1 MKYANFFTL
10 FVAFLITKTGNA
22 EAITLKEA
30 LEKAYENSETVEMKE
45 KLRDFGDINRDT
57 AILALLPTVQLD
69 WQSQK
74 ILSKPK
80 LFSMPSNVQPTTPME
95 TALVKNL
102 SSGGNKKPWMTVLS
116 VNVKSSLSIY
126 KTWPGVYIASKG
138 KDAKDYEY
146 KGFLEDFG
154 LLFIQKYMDII
165 YNESAAKVYEQMSDT
180 FEKKMKKISVMNKYG
195 SAKSDQVVL
204 AEAQFYRNKADVIS
218 TKSAL
223 DKAKM
228 EYKIMTG
235 EDPIDLQMPDV
246 MNAQLPAKD
255 KEDFVNLAL
264 SKNSKLLQAENEAT
278 SQKYYAMVQ
287 AFDMLPE
294 VYTEFSYVKYKSKG
308 FLNMNYS
315 YMGFGATWAIND
327 KLNRFNTA
335 RKEYKNYRIAD
346 LNYNLTK
353 KQTEQDAA
361 YAWDQYFSMKDLVV
375 ATKKALDASKNS
387 LKEIKVSVATG
398 TASFV
403 DEMDVETR
411 YLNSNLDY
419 LNAKK
424 ALILAYYRIVSMT
437 GVGYLPVE

>member
-1 MKYANFFTL
+1 MKYAKFFVLLATFL
-10 FVAFLITKTGNA
+10 FAKIGNA
-22 EAITLKEA
+22 NAITLKDA
-30 LEKAYENSETVEMKE
+30 IEKAYKNSETVEMKE

-57 AILALLPTVQLD
+57 AILALFPTVQLD
-69 WQSQK
+69 YQAQK
-74 ILSKPK
+74 VLKRPN
-80 LFSMPSNVQPTTPME
+80 LVFPGMA
-95 TALVKNL
+95 TA
-102 SSGGNKKPWMTVLS
+102 SGGKKKPGMTTFS
-116 VNVKSSLSIY
+116 VNIKSSLSIY

-165 YNESAAKVYEQMSDT
+165 YNESATKVYEQMSDT

-195 SAKSDQVVL
+195 TAKSDQVVL
-204 AEAQFYRNKADVIS
+204 AEAQFYRNKADLIS

-235 EDPIDLQMPDV
+235 EDPVDLQMPDV

-294 VYTEFSYVKYKSKG
+294 IYTEYSYVKYKSKG

-315 YMGFGATWAIND
+315 YMGIGATWAIND

-419 LNAKK
+419 LNAQK

>member
-1 MKYANFFTL
+1 
-10 FVAFLITKTGNA
+10 
-22 EAITLKEA
+22 
-30 LEKAYENSETVEMKE
+30 
-45 KLRDFGDINRDT
+45 
-57 AILALLPTVQLD
+57 
-69 WQSQK
+69 
-74 ILSKPK
+74 
-80 LFSMPSNVQPTTPME
+80 
-95 TALVKNL
+95 
-102 SSGGNKKPWMTVLS
+102 
-116 VNVKSSLSIY
+116 
-126 KTWPGVYIASKG
+126 
-138 KDAKDYEY
+138 
-146 KGFLEDFG
+146 
-154 LLFIQKYMDII
+154 
-165 YNESAAKVYEQMSDT
+165 
-180 FEKKMKKISVMNKYG
+180 
-195 SAKSDQVVL
+195 
-204 AEAQFYRNKADVIS
+204 
-218 TKSAL
+218 
-223 DKAKM
+223 
-228 EYKIMTG
+228 
-235 EDPIDLQMPDV
+235 
-246 MNAQLPAKD
+246 
-255 KEDFVNLAL
+255 
-264 SKNSKLLQAENEAT
+264 
-278 SQKYYAMVQ
+278 MVQ

-294 VYTEFSYVKYKSKG
+294 IYTEYSYVKYKSKG

-315 YMGFGATWAIND
+315 YMGIGATWAIND

-419 LNAKK
+419 LNAQK

>member
-10 FVAFLITKTGNA
+10 FAAFLLTKTGNA

-30 LEKAYENSETVEMKE
+30 LEKAYKNSETVEMKE

-57 AILALLPTVQLD
+57 AILALFPTVQLD
-69 WQSQK
+69 YQAQK
-74 ILSKPK
+74 II
-80 LFSMPSNVQPTTPME
+80 
-95 TALVKNL
+95 
-102 SSGGNKKPWMTVLS
+102 KKPNMMFMGSTPGAGVPASGTSSTKKPGMTTFS
-116 VNVKSSLSIY
+116 VNVKSSLSFY

-165 YNESAAKVYEQMSDT
+165 YNDSAAKVYEQMSDT
-180 FEKKMKKISVMNKYG
+180 FEKKMKKIGVMNKYG
-195 SAKSDQVVL
+195 AAKSDQVVL
-204 AEAQFYRNKADVIS
+204 AEAQFYRNKADLIS

-223 DKAKM
+223 DKTKM

-294 VYTEFSYVKYKSKG
+294 LYTEYSYVKYKSKG

-315 YMGFGATWAIND
+315 YMGIGATWAIND

-419 LNAKK
+419 LNAQK

>member
-1 MKYANFFTL
+1 MKYTRFFTL
-10 FVAFLITKTGNA
+10 FAAFLLAKTSNVH
-22 EAITLKEA
+22 AITLKEA
-30 LEKAYENSETVEMKE
+30 LDKAYKNSETVEMKE

-57 AILALLPTVQLD
+57 AILALFPTIQLD
-69 WQSQK
+69 YQAQK
-74 ILSKPK
+74 VLKRPN
-80 LFSMPSNVQPTTPME
+80 LVFSETPT
-95 TALVKNL
+95 A
-102 SSGGNKKPWMTVLS
+102 SGGSKKPGMTTFS
-116 VNVKSSLSIY
+116 VNVKSSLSFY
-126 KTWPGVYIASKG
+126 KTWPGVYIAKKG
-138 KDAKDYEY
+138 KDAKDHEY
-146 KGFLEDFG
+146 QGFLEDFG

-165 YNESAAKVYEQMSDT
+165 YNDSAAKVYEQMSDT
-180 FEKKMKKISVMNKYG
+180 FEKKMKKIGVMNKYG
-195 SAKSDQVVL
+195 AAKSDQVVL

-235 EDPIDLQMPDV
+235 DDPIDLQMPDV
-246 MNAQLPAKD
+246 MNAQLPAKN

-294 VYTEFSYVKYKSKG
+294 LYTEYSYVKYKSKG

-315 YMGFGATWAIND
+315 YMGIGATWAIND

-361 YAWDQYFSMKDLVV
+361 YAWDQYFSMRDLVV

-419 LNAKK
+419 LNAQK

>member
-1 MKYANFFTL
+1 MKYAKFFTL
-10 FVAFLITKTGNA
+10 FAACLLAKTGNA

-95 TALVKNL
+95 TELVKNL

-126 KTWPGVYIASKG
+126 KTWPGIYIASKG

-165 YNESAAKVYEQMSDT
+165 YNDSAAKVYEQMSDT
-180 FEKKMKKISVMNKYG
+180 FEKKMKKIGVMNKYG
-195 SAKSDQVVL
+195 AAKSDQVVL

-223 DKAKM
+223 
-228 EYKIMTG
+228 
-235 EDPIDLQMPDV
+235 
-246 MNAQLPAKD
+246 
-255 KEDFVNLAL
+255 
-264 SKNSKLLQAENEAT
+264 
-278 SQKYYAMVQ
+278 
-287 AFDMLPE
+287 
-294 VYTEFSYVKYKSKG
+294 
-308 FLNMNYS
+308 
-315 YMGFGATWAIND
+315 
-327 KLNRFNTA
+327 
-335 RKEYKNYRIAD
+335 
-346 LNYNLTK
+346 
-353 KQTEQDAA
+353 
-361 YAWDQYFSMKDLVV
+361 
-375 ATKKALDASKNS
+375 
-387 LKEIKVSVATG
+387 
-398 TASFV
+398 
-403 DEMDVETR
+403 
-411 YLNSNLDY
+411 
-419 LNAKK
+419 
-424 ALILAYYRIVSMT
+424 
-437 GVGYLPVE
+437 

>member
-1 MKYANFFTL
+1 MKYAKFFTL
-10 FVAFLITKTGNA
+10 FAACLLAKTGNA

-95 TALVKNL
+95 TELVKNL

-126 KTWPGVYIASKG
+126 KTWPGIYIASKG

-180 FEKKMKKISVMNKYG
+180 FEKKMKKIGVMNKYG
-195 SAKSDQVVL
+195 AAKSDQVVL

-228 EYKIMTG
+228 EYKI
-235 EDPIDLQMPDV
+235 IDLQMPDV

-419 LNAKK
+419 LNAQK